1 MGSQGKC
8 WGFSQFFGLTFYFV
22 HKEVWGD
29 CGRGHRSTHFSS
41 LCVQDPVVGR
51 DPEPFICAHLYLAS
65 WARARRSQPGMGGGD
80 EQSPRQ
86 LSSLWGLGGH
96 DFLVPSGAE
105 GLSEMQAMWS
115 LSCRK
120 LGLRPSQGHK
130 GRGALA
136 GCCQKPLGIQVP
148 DAALPELGPD
158 CRGLD
163 SSL

>member
-41 LCVQDPVVGR
+41 LCVQDPMEGR

-65 WARARRSQPGMGGGD
+65 WVRARSQPWGSGEQGVRHWGRGD

-86 LSSLWGLGGH
+86 LSSLWGLGGR

-105 GLSEMQAMWS
+105 GLSETQAVWS

-136 GCCQKPLGIQVP
+136 GCYQKALGIQVP
-148 DAALPELGPD
+148 DAALP
-158 CRGLD
+158 
-163 SSL
+163 